1 MYQNEENNSATNT
14 KNRERGNID
23 APKQRTQNKPVL
35 EIVQRASR
43 GSLCASE
50 AGTVRLF
57 PTLFSFALVQDPS
70 WLLRENWRRRL
81 LSTLPNSFTGTGGPR
96 SGQKVSTSLAKS
108 LCVNFQLT
116 ARTDFARAQRR
127 GGQQGIWTVP
137 DPAVRGDS
145 RAKERG
151 KKREKERRES
161 RKKQGRSS

>member
-1 MYQNEENNSATNT
+1 MNLDTST
-14 KNRERGNID
+14 RGNKKI
-23 APKQRTQNKPVL
+23 QNKPFL
-35 EIVQRASR
+35 DIVQRASR
-43 GSLCASE
+43 GPLCASE

-96 SGQKVSTSLAKS
+96 SGQKVSTSLAKN
-108 LCVNFQLT
+108 LCANFQPKP
-116 ARTDFARAQRR
+116 RTVFARAQRS
-127 GGQQGIWTVP
+127 GGQQGKWTVP

-145 RAKERG
+145 RAKEKG